1 MKTQPIM
8 RAIILGGGIALLA
21 NPVWAGGGS
30 HANDRNQAWQE
41 RTSPSGGEVS
51 GLDQQKT
58 REIQQA
64 LQEKGFEPGSVD
76 GMMSSQTKQ
85 AISEF
90 QRDSNLPAT
99 GTVDEKT
106 AERLGVELSS
116 SSGSTMEQKEHGQT
130 RPGYDNKPSSSPSET
145 TPGDDQTIP
154 PS

>member
-1 MKTQPIM
+1 MGLLKNFSREENMKTQPIM

-30 HANDRNQAWQE
+30 HANDRNQAGQE
-41 RTSPSGGEVS
+41 RTSPSGATVS
-51 GLDQQKT
+51 GLDEQKT

-90 QRDSNLPAT
+90 QRESNLPVT

-106 AERLGVELSS
+106 AERLGVEIGSS
-116 SSGSTMEQKEHGQT
+116 WSDGRTMEQKDHKSS
-130 RPGYDNKPSSSPSET
+130 PGYDNPSSSK
-145 TPGDDQTIP
+145 
-154 PS
+154 